1 MKCNEFR
8 EKVAD
13 LFDKNIDMQTQAQL
27 NEHMAECPKC
37 KAYYDELREVFS
49 ELQPKETVTSAKK
62 TFRLWRYAAA
72 AAIFVF
78 GFVIGWSHLFSTPAV
93 AEDVRV
99 TFLQQG
105 IQSVQN
111 VGSFQME
118 VYARTTPQE
127 NFAYFDLA
135 IPFVK
140 TDIQLLRQNDSLF
153 YRVEKT
159 DGRTVVLDGN
169 SQYMW
174 VPGKLYVKGNSGAN
188 FLERFANLMF
198 PERLLAMQ
206 QSAIALS
213 KETKVTQTET
223 DTTIVLTIEGTEKN
237 QDLQQLFETGTM
249 DDCRVIVENTFT
261 KNDGLLRFV
270 KLWVIKD
277 GKKTL
282 LLHIDNIRYNVMFSK
297 ANIIR
302 LPIAEWMDMTQ
313 QQLTSSN
320 RLEMLQNET
329 AEQAAERILG
339 AIINGDE
346 NQASEALIYY
356 KTVFN
361 SLQVAMKS
369 CKASDFQAR
378 KESSYAGVRV
388 FYTLTTPDGKQEKR
402 HIALRNDNEQRIW
415 VVDGGL

>member
-1 MKCNEFR
+1 MNCNDFK

-27 NEHMAECPKC
+27 NEHMADCPKC
-37 KAYYDELREVFS
+37 KAYYDELREVFN
-49 ELQPKETVTSAKK
+49 ELQPKEAITSAIK

-93 AEDVRV
+93 AEDARV

-127 NFAYFDLA
+127 NFAYFDPTM
-135 IPFVK
+135 PFVK

-153 YRVEKT
+153 YRLEKT

-174 VPGKLYVKGNSGAN
+174 VPRKFYVKGNRGAN

-206 QSAIALS
+206 KSAIALS
-213 KETKVTQTET
+213 KETKGTQTET
-223 DTTIVLTIEGTEKN
+223 DTTIMLTIEGTEKS
-237 QDLQQLFETGTM
+237 QDLQQFFETGKM
-249 DDCRVIVENTFT
+249 DDCHVIVENTFT

-270 KLWVIKD
+270 KVWVIKD

-282 LLHIDNIRYNVMFSK
+282 LLHIDNIRYNVMLSK
-297 ANIIR
+297 ADIIR
-302 LPIAEWMDMTQ
+302 LPIAEWMDMTLEQ
-313 QQLTSSN
+313 PTSSN

-339 AIINGDE
+339 ALANGDE

-356 KTVFN
+356 KTVFD
-361 SLQVAMKS
+361 SLRAAMKG

-378 KESSYAGVRV
+378 KESSYVGVRV
-388 FYTLTTPDGKQEKR
+388 FYTLTTPDGKQKKR
-402 HIALRNDNEQRIW
+402 HIALRNDNEQHIW